1 MSEAVVVTSD
11 EIAAQ
16 KKGSKKGD
24 KYKSRYEVMRK
35 RKGWVDFS
43 NRNNE
48 EKRICLNPADRVKRR
63 KCCMLLGY
71 SGVNYFGMQR
81 NPGAKTIEED
91 LLVAMSKNNWIT
103 DEAFKMA
110 QTIQFQR
117 AARTDKG
124 VSAARQCVSL
134 KIRKSFM

>member
-1 MSEAVVVTSD
+1 MAEAVANSENSIKKFNKESD
-11 EIAAQ
+11 R
-16 KKGSKKGD
+16 
-24 KYKSRYEVMRK
+24 YKSRYVNIRK

-43 NRNNE
+43 NRKNE
-48 EKRICLNPADRVKRR
+48 EKRVCVEDRIKRR

-71 SGVNYFGMQR
+71 SGLNYFGMQR
-81 NPGAKTIEED
+81 NPDTKTIEED
-91 LLVAMSKNNWIT
+91 LLVALLKNKWIT
-103 DEAFKMA
+103 DEGFKMA

-134 KIRKSFM
+134 KIRKLNIKKI